1 MCHSGILDPFCS
13 FRGLGIIPVIL
24 SSFRPASRSCR
35 IVHEAAGRRGS
46 VAPWWQA
53 MAGVHHHPVIWR
65 RGPYR
70 HRLWSQGV
78 DQNGQNGSGC
88 CCNGEMEVSSGCSW
102 KSWEPPCGGG
112 QVGLKRAPT
121 LTGRG
126 TARHGRTNHP
136 PHQSQPSFS
145 SVDPHLSTHPPTTH
159 PTTLQALCA
168 LRCELPSQPLRPVL
182 RLQQRP
188 RAKGRL
194 PPTPHGPDQ
203 L

>member
-1 MCHSGILDPFCS
+1 MVRRYPDNMQDTCAVGSIEPARARAAQQCVAQRYMYSLCKPDRRCLGRPGEIGVCHSGILDPFCS

-65 RGPYR
+65 RGSYR

-112 QVGLKRAPT
+112 KWG
-121 LTGRG
+121 
-126 TARHGRTNHP
+126 
-136 PHQSQPSFS
+136 
-145 SVDPHLSTHPPTTH
+145 
-159 PTTLQALCA
+159 
-168 LRCELPSQPLRPVL
+168 
-182 RLQQRP
+182 
-188 RAKGRL
+188 
-194 PPTPHGPDQ
+194 
-203 L
+203 